1 MLRTV
6 ESDQADTISKAAD
19 IGKFKDER
27 TWTEWEVKSENYL
40 FTIPRVNGV
49 PLSYVVRDQ
58 ASPDSTTY
66 FQGNFIAETIACA
79 PLSSAQS
86 QVGTRK
92 VHHLLKNYLV
102 NETAEQWISSIKK
115 RRNSRNKFDA
125 LRRHCSGESN
135 VSRRVATEYCLQQK
149 LH

>member
-1 MLRTV
+1 M
-6 ESDQADTISKAAD
+6 
-19 IGKFKDER
+19 KFG
-27 TWTEWEVKSENYL
+27 NYL
-40 FTIPRVNGV
+40 YMIPGVNGM
-49 PLSYVVRDQ
+49 PLSYAVRAQ
-58 ASPDSTTY
+58 AAPDHTAD
-66 FQGNFIAETIACA
+66 FQDTFIAETIACA

-115 RRNSRNKFDA
+115 SRNSRNKFDA